1 MQDTT
6 CSEGHE
12 EGRVIENQQAPEVPS
27 NKPTM
32 LVDGGSEAPVVQEE
46 NTTSG
51 QTFSLDQ
58 THFKQNDKC
67 TSGSDESVKSIAKPT
82 PPVVPRKATTRQ
94 TEATMTETEDLSKCE
109 KCGKTFLWDRVHLHR
124 KHKCE
129 PTEETHE
136 TPAADEQRSERPVE
150 GPPAAT
156 EKPSTSFDGQYL
168 KSGTANASQLSMW
181 KWTDV

>member
-6 CSEGHE
+6 CSEGE
-12 EGRVIENQQAPEVPS
+12 QGRVIENQQVPEVPS

-32 LVDGGSEAPVVQEE
+32 LVDGGSEAPVTQDE

-67 TSGSDESVKSIAKPT
+67 TSGSEESVKSIAKPG
-82 PPVVPRKATTRQ
+82 PPVIPRKATARQ
-94 TEATMTETEDLSKCE
+94 TEATATETEDLPKCE
-109 KCGKTFLWDRVHLHR
+109 KCGETFPWDRVHLR
-124 KHKCE
+124 WKHMYKCE
-129 PTEETHE
+129 PSEETHE
-136 TPAADEQRSERPVE
+136 TPAADEQQSERPVE

-156 EKPSTSFDGQYL
+156 EKPSTSFDEQYL
-168 KSGTANASQLSMW
+168 KSGTDNASQLSMW
-181 KWTDV
+181 K